1 MYDSKLKSLY
11 LHRCAFPNYLFFV
24 CLVCQEH
31 PAQHIFFVFPN
42 AMNHIGGLLISPDSC
57 DNQKLWCKKPCNF
70 ICGDHFLY
78 ERCCE
83 MQFLPDPFL
92 SVSIFFSFSLSP
104 AWSWAGGMSVM
115 HTLAGR
121 MHSCKAQHP
130 VPFVST
136 SSTSLKLCGTYA
148 APGFT
153 PPSSFIPFLWASSIF
168 QNLQLL
174 QSGKCY
180 FSQPTTL
187 PNHEPSAHDDAQV
200 PLHTWLRA
208 SDIREQI
215 TWQDSTQFDSV
226 QTQPRCLG

>member
-1 MYDSKLKSLY
+1 MCISKLFIFCVFSVSGTSCTAY
-11 LHRCAFPNYLFFV
+11 FFLFFQMQWIT
-24 CLVCQEH
+24 LVACWS
-31 PAQHIFFVFPN
+31 A
-42 AMNHIGGLLISPDSC
+42 LILVITRNC
-57 DNQKLWCKKPCNF
+57 DAKPCNF

-92 SVSIFFSFSLSP
+92 SVSIFFSFSPSP

-121 MHSCKAQHP
+121 MHSCRAQHP

-168 QNLQLL
+168 QNLPLL
-174 QSGKCY
+174 QSEKCY

-200 PLHTWLRA
+200 PLHLN
-208 SDIREQI
+208 
-215 TWQDSTQFDSV
+215 
-226 QTQPRCLG
+226 